1 MHWWDE
7 LWQQWEE
14 DPSGLPYALV
24 ALAAGVALSLLPL
37 ILIAFGLSFIVPI
50 GRWFAVPLV
59 LVVWPV
65 QWRVVVALGSLDFR
79 WAAALIIGEFVLA
92 SLLGP
97 VPSLVVIVMA
107 SVIAYWV
114 IGRMEARNQAAFA
127 AAWPEL
133 LDDDVSPRRRPPH
146 Q

>member
-37 ILIAFGLSFIVPI
+37 ILIAFGLSFIVPA
-50 GRWFAVPLV
+50 GRWLAVPLV
-59 LVVWPV
+59 LIVWPV
-65 QWRVVVALGSLDFR
+65 QWRVVVALGSLDIR
-79 WAAALIIGEFVLA
+79 WAAALIIGGFVLA
-92 SLLGP
+92 GLLGP
-97 VPSLVVIVMA
+97 VPSLVVILTA
-107 SVIAYWV
+107 SLIAYWL
-114 IGRMEARNQAAFA
+114 IGKLEARNQAAFRA
-127 AAWPEL
+127 IWGD
-133 LDDDVSPRRRPPH
+133 LDFNPPRRPPR